1 MLEIHGLGLSAH
13 DEGDGPAAAATHRDD
28 NYELVALSSLR
39 FMRDSSVAYP
49 TTIVSFN
56 AGSDGWA
63 LEMFDSVA
71 VNAVEL
77 AFYVLSG
84 HFQL

>member
-1 MLEIHGLGLSAH
+1 
-13 DEGDGPAAAATHRDD
+13 
-28 NYELVALSSLR
+28 
-39 FMRDSSVAYP
+39 MRDSSVAYP
-49 TTIVSFN
+49 TTIVSFD